1 MLCSH
6 APPNGSTAQLQKRMF
21 VMTLRGSRPRWVS
34 VSQSVSDGHQNW
46 SSTGSC
52 ARSRSPDSCTR
63 LGSGVSVRDG
73 RWREEGNSISRYT
86 DATNTRW
93 PHISFS
99 ISSARGIKVQNGIMT
114 GYYCDQTLTCVWYKR
129 FMCVRVCVS
138 CVCCIWRDAASKATR
153 QNNDAP
159 VIINETKL
167 DPLQRL
173 IKY

>member
-1 MLCSH
+1 
-6 APPNGSTAQLQKRMF
+6 
-21 VMTLRGSRPRWVS
+21 MTLGGSRPRWVS

-52 ARSRSPDSCTR
+52 LSSRSPDSCTR

-73 RWREEGNSISRYT
+73 RWREEGNSVWRYT
-86 DATNTRW
+86 DATHTRW
-93 PHISFS
+93 PRISFS
-99 ISSARGIKVQNGIMT
+99 ISSAGAIKVQNGKKT
-114 GYYCDQTLTCVWYKR
+114 DCYCDQTLTCVWYER

-138 CVCCIWRDAASKATR
+138 CVYQSWRDAESEATR

-167 DPLQRL
+167 DPLRWL